1 MDVPDDEAFPN
12 AAAIAARVLALIAA
26 KAGIDADAL
35 DAATSLE
42 SLGIDSLD
50 MAELVFE
57 LEEAFDI
64 QIPDT
69 ADIAVRFRGLSTV
82 GSAVELVRGLIGQG
96 PPGASTEGRPTA
108 SPEAKSDG
116 SPEATVEASP
126 EA

>member
-1 MDVPDDEAFPN
+1 MHAPDVDAV
-12 AAAIAARVLALIAA
+12 AARVLALIAA
-26 KAGIDADAL
+26 KAEIAADDV

-69 ADIAVRFRGLSTV
+69 ADIAARFRGLSTA
-82 GSAVELVRGLIGQG
+82 GSAVELVRGLVEREPSGRSSGG
-96 PPGASTEGRPTA
+96 PATA
-108 SPEAKSDG
+108 SPDA
-116 SPEATVEASP
+116 
-126 EA
+126 